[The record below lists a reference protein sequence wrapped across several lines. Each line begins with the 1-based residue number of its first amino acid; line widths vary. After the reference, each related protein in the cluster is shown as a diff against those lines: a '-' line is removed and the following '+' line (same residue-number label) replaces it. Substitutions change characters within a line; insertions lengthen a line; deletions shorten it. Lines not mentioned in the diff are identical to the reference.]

1 MDHNVKN
8 IYSFSEN
15 MTTEKDEEE
24 EKRLEEKLRHLEN
37 DAGEDRMAARG
48 DTQFHCCRT
57 PRWSLIKVNLY
68 SCILVLVVDLA
79 AKIDVSRIDRFQ
91 SVSFVKRYPKEWITC
106 VCSENKIWR
115 CISSRNVGKVLSML
129 LP

>member
-1 MDHNVKN
+1 MDHINVEN
-8 IYSFSEN
+8 IYIFSGN

-48 DTQFHCCRT
+48 TQFHCCRT
-57 PRWSLIKVNLY
+57 PHRSLIKVNLY

-115 CISSRNVGKVLSML
+115 CIS
-129 LP
+129 

>member
-1 MDHNVKN
+1 MDHINVEN
-8 IYSFSEN
+8 IYSFSGN

-24 EKRLEEKLRHLEN
+24 EKRLEEKLKHLEN

-57 PRWSLIKVNLY
+57 PHRSLIKVNLY
-68 SCILVLVVDLA
+68 SCILVLVIDLA

-91 SVSFVKRYPKEWITC
+91 SVNLVKRYPKERITC

-115 CISSRNVGKVLSML
+115 FISSRNVG
-129 LP
+129 